1 MNMFIQL
8 WKSLYSPKDIARFRF
23 QKIGKSIL
31 YVFLLA
37 LISTLPLAY
46 YFTTSFMEG
55 IRYTSALLKNEIPAF
70 TIENGELHSSATQP
84 IIINEHGLTIVF
96 DSTGQMTKEEVERYG
111 NAIGLLK
118 HEAVLIANNET
129 QYYNYTMFPA
139 EIKLTDQD
147 VHTFIETLQSLLPVL
162 VPLTFLFLYLFA
174 SASKFIGVSILAFIG
189 LILRSTL
196 DKKINYRHT
205 WVMSAYAVTLSTVF
219 FAIMEALQAVVPYA
233 PFLHWFVSITVLFLA
248 IKEIPSSTVHNQ

>member
-23 QKIGKSIL
+23 QKIGKAIL

-37 LISTLPLAY
+37 LIFTLPLTY
-46 YFTTSFMEG
+46 HFTTSFLEG
-55 IRYTSALLKNEIPAF
+55 IRYTSSLLKNEIPAF

-84 IIINEHGLTIVF
+84 IVIDEHGLTIVF
-96 DSTGQMTKEEVERYG
+96 DSTGQVTKEEVERSG

-118 HEAVLIANNET
+118 HEAVLVANNQT
-129 QYYNYTMFPA
+129 QYYSYTMLP
-139 EIKLTDQD
+139 EITLTNQD

-162 VPLTFLFLYLFA
+162 VPLTFLLLYLFT
-174 SASKFIGVSILAFIG
+174 SASKFVGVSVLAFIG

-196 DKKINYRHT
+196 DKKITYRHT

-233 PFLHWFVSITVLFLA
+233 PFIHWFVSITVLFLA
-248 IKEIPSSTVHNQ
+248 IKEIPSAKIHRE